1 MRAVITVLGHD
12 KIGIIYN
19 VTKVLAENKVNV
31 LDISQT
37 ILQDYFTMVMIVDI
51 EKSELK
57 FETLQERLN
66 DLGKEMELSIRIQ
79 HQEIFDSMHR
89 I

>member
-37 ILQDYFTMVMIVDI
+37 ILQEFFTMVMMVDI
-51 EKSELK
+51 AECTLK
-57 FETLQERLN
+57 FEELQERLN
-66 DLGKEMELSIRIQ
+66 ELGEEMELSIRIQ
-79 HQEIFDSMHR
+79 HQAIFDSMHR

>member
-19 VTKVLAENKVNV
+19 VTRVLAENKVNV

-57 FETLQERLN
+57 FEALQERLD